1 MKPLRHAR
9 HSASFAYGLLG
20 IRAPERVFCLH
31 MHSMSVDNEH
41 VCVVCVWVLRGCAKR
56 VRAGRGRDRTA
67 HALRSR
73 WHLLNPRSA
82 APPAGACRRVSP
94 RRIPAVPAGTRGV
107 CRWYGHMQQHASG
120 RSALARGNR
129 YTGANSVLND
139 RVSSQCSA
147 LRWCSL
153 VLRVRFSL
161 DAGPC
166 AGRGVAQNI
175 SATRPLPGPSRS
187 GRRGAA
193 DAHRHHPGEASPLH
207 SCLERLRSVPAS
219 CHNLRSH
226 FLQTREASGSTRL
239 PTLALLTLLA
249 LLLDA

>member
-1 MKPLRHAR
+1 M
-9 HSASFAYGLLG
+9 
-20 IRAPERVFCLH
+20 
-31 MHSMSVDNEH
+31 
-41 VCVVCVWVLRGCAKR
+41 
-56 VRAGRGRDRTA
+56 RAGRGRDRTA
-67 HALRSR
+67 HALD
-73 WHLLNPRSA
+73 PRSPRPP
-82 APPAGACRRVSP
+82 APPGPPLPPARVDGYP
-94 RRIPAVPAGTRGV
+94 PAVPAGTRV
-107 CRWYGHMQQHASG
+107 CRCGTAHATELNNMQVDAR
-120 RSALARGNR
+120 RSLAGNR

>member
-1 MKPLRHAR
+1 MC
-9 HSASFAYGLLG
+9 
-20 IRAPERVFCLH
+20 RVRVG
-31 MHSMSVDNEH
+31 S
-41 VCVVCVWVLRGCAKR
+41 RGCAKR

-67 HALRSR
+67 HALD
-73 WHLLNPRSA
+73 PRSPRPP
-82 APPAGACRRVSP
+82 APPGPPLPPARVDGYP
-94 RRIPAVPAGTRGV
+94 PAVPAGTRV

-187 GRRGAA
+187 GRRGVA

>member
-1 MKPLRHAR
+1 M
-9 HSASFAYGLLG
+9 
-20 IRAPERVFCLH
+20 
-31 MHSMSVDNEH
+31 
-41 VCVVCVWVLRGCAKR
+41 
-56 VRAGRGRDRTA
+56 RAGRGRDRTA
-67 HALRSR
+67 HALD
-73 WHLLNPRSA
+73 PRSPRPP
-82 APPAGACRRVSP
+82 APPGPPLPPARVDGYP
-94 RRIPAVPAGTRGV
+94 PAVPAGTRV
-107 CRWYGHMQQHASG
+107 CSMRYGTCNNMQVDAR
-120 RSALARGNR
+120 RSLAG
-129 YTGANSVLND
+129 TDTQGQIPSSND

>member
-1 MKPLRHAR
+1 M
-9 HSASFAYGLLG
+9 
-20 IRAPERVFCLH
+20 RVG
-31 MHSMSVDNEH
+31 S
-41 VCVVCVWVLRGCAKR
+41 RGCAKR

-67 HALRSR
+67 HALD
-73 WHLLNPRSA
+73 PRSPRP
-82 APPAGACRRVSP
+82 APRCPARPSRRRVSTG
-94 RRIPAVPAGTRGV
+94 IPPPCRPARGCVDAVR
-107 CRWYGHMQQHASG
+107 HMQQHASG